1 MNTLLNKI
9 NLYMYIHAQRARP
22 VDTISTTGKK
32 LANQLNTLLIF
43 SKEKKLKNQPNPNTS
58 EKPTHSNF
66 IGR

>member
-22 VDTISTTGKK
+22 VDTIPTTGKK

-43 SKEKKLKNQPNPNTS
+43 SKEKKNLKINQTQTLQKNL
-58 EKPTHSNF
+58 PTV
-66 IGR
+66 IL